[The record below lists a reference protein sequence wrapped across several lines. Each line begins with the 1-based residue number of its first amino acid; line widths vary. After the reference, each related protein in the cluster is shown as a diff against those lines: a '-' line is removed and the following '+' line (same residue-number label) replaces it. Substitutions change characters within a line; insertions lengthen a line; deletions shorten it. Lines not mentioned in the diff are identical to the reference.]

1 MKLFEKIKIRNHLFE
16 VINQL
21 EEENSRL
28 KDKIKEQEHNNII
41 LIDNEMELRSKI
53 KDLENNIEFLI
64 KNLSPKKKKEIG
76 LQLYNPKN
84 QILKMQKGIFRL
96 YQRKGR
102 KSNGI
107 TV

>member
-41 LIDNEMELRSKI
+41 SIENEMKLRSKI
-53 KDLENNIEFLI
+53 KDLENNIEFLSN
-64 KNLSPKKKKEIG
+64 NLSPKKKKEIG
-76 LQLYNPKN
+76 L
-84 QILKMQKGIFRL
+84 
-96 YQRKGR
+96 
-102 KSNGI
+102 
-107 TV
+107 

>member
-41 LIDNEMELRSKI
+41 LIENGMKLRSKI
-53 KDLENNIEFLI
+53 KDLKNNIEFLSN
-64 KNLSPKKKKEIG
+64 NLSSKKKKEIG
-76 LQLYNPKN
+76 L
-84 QILKMQKGIFRL
+84 
-96 YQRKGR
+96 
-102 KSNGI
+102 
-107 TV
+107 